1 MDIYM
6 KVYKYYNLGT
16 TLSKQQIIDKLKD
29 TDIKNIETYDFEKKT
44 ENPVFISYPE
54 PIEFFY
60 ELENSEK
67 NITGKVYDYGAMSLN
82 TEIKYEVD
90 SLEEFY
96 NKIKEHDPRTEL
108 ETKFD
113 DFFEK
118 IYYKFEALDDT
129 MIQQFN
135 HLYTVYCID
144 NHGNLDAETI
154 IKNNENIIVSI
165 LTDEF
170 YKINFSSD
178 QREAVLRYNNS
189 YLKSDYTIVHWN
201 NSLVID
207 EKENFSEKL
216 FIIELVNIQFI
227 KLQTYDSFIDDYLSE
242 YMLSNNNSRFGFI
255 PFFRTGMG
263 RKIKGIADL
272 RVELERVIDIMDN
285 FEKFQGH
292 WYLARLYYLSSS
304 AFQIPRWRNLV
315 ENRVNKVSELYNIL
329 SSETNRKRMLLLNVL
344 MLLLFVLWFLG
355 I

>member
-1 MDIYM
+1 M

-16 TLSKQQIIDKLKD
+16 TLRKQQIVKKLKD
-29 TDIKNIETYDFEKKT
+29 TGIKNLETYDFDEKT
-44 ENPVFISYPE
+44 ENPEYISYPE
-54 PIEFFY
+54 PIEFSY
-60 ELENSEK
+60 DLDNSEE
-67 NITGKVYDYGAMSLN
+67 NIIGKVYDYGAMSLT
-82 TEIKYEVD
+82 TEIKYDVD

-96 NKIKEHDPRTEL
+96 NIIKEEDPRPEL

-113 DFFEK
+113 EVFDK
-118 IYYKFEALDDT
+118 ISYKFEALVET
-129 MIQQFN
+129 IMQQFN
-135 HLYTVYCID
+135 HLYTVFCID
-144 NHGNLDAETI
+144 NNGGLDAEFLV
-154 IKNNENIIVSI
+154 NHNENIIVS
-165 LTDEF
+165 LLSDEF

-178 QREAVLRYNNS
+178 QKEAVLRYNNS
-189 YLKSDYTIVHWN
+189 FLKTDYTIVHWN
-201 NSLVID
+201 NSLIID
-207 EKENFSEKL
+207 ENENFAEKL

-242 YMLSNNNSRFGFI
+242 YMLSNNNSRFGVL

-304 AFQIPRWRNLV
+304 AFQITRWRNLV
-315 ENRVNKVSELYNIL
+315 EHRVNKVNELYNLL
-329 SSETNRKRMLLLNVL
+329 SSEVNRKRMLLLNVL

>member
-1 MDIYM
+1 MMDIYM

-16 TLSKQQIIDKLKD
+16 TLRKHQIVNKLKD
-29 TDIKNIETYDFEKKT
+29 TGIKNLETYDFEEKS
-44 ENPVFISYPE
+44 ENPEFISYPE
-54 PIEFFY
+54 PIEFSY
-60 ELENSEK
+60 ELEKLEK
-67 NITGKVYDYGAMSLN
+67 NISGKVYDYGAMSL
-82 TEIKYEVD
+82 TIEIKYEVE

-96 NKIKEHDPRTEL
+96 NIIKEQDPRPEL
-108 ETKFD
+108 ENKFD
-113 DFFEK
+113 EFFDK
-118 IYYKFEALDDT
+118 ISYKFEALDDT

-154 IKNNENIIVSI
+154 IKNNENLIVSL

-201 NSLVID
+201 NSLIID

-242 YMLSNNNSRFGFI
+242 YRLSNKSRFGFI
-255 PFFRTGMG
+255 PFFRSGMG

-315 ENRVNKVSELYNIL
+315 EHRVNKINDLYNLL
-329 SSETNRKRMLLLNVL
+329 SSEINRKRMLLLNVL

>member
-16 TLSKQQIIDKLKD
+16 ILRKHQIVNKLQE
-29 TDIKNIETYDFEKKT
+29 TGIKNLETYDFDERS
-44 ENPVFISYPE
+44 ENPEFISYPE
-54 PIEFFY
+54 PIEFSY
-60 ELENSEK
+60 NLEKSRK
-67 NITGKVYDYGAMSLN
+67 NITAKVYDYGAMSL
-82 TEIKYEVD
+82 TAELKYEVD

-96 NKIKEHDPRTEL
+96 NKIKEKDPRPEL

-113 DFFEK
+113 KVFDK
-118 IYYKFEALDDT
+118 ISYKFEALDET
-129 MIQQFN
+129 IMRQFN

-144 NHGNLDAETI
+144 NHGNLDAEAI
-154 IKNNENIIVSI
+154 IKNNKNLIVSL
-165 LTDEF
+165 LTNEF

-189 YLKSDYTIVHWN
+189 FLKTDYTIVHWN
-201 NSLVID
+201 NSLIID
-207 EKENFSEKL
+207 EKENFPEKL

-242 YMLSNNNSRFGFI
+242 YMLGNKSNTVSYI
-255 PFFRTGMG
+255 PFLRTGMG
-263 RKIKGIADL
+263 RKIKEVADL
-272 RVELERVIDIMDN
+272 RVEQERIIDIMDN

-315 ENRVNKVSELYNIL
+315 EHRVNKVNELYNLL
-329 SSETNRKRMLLLNVL
+329 SSEINRKRMLLLNVL